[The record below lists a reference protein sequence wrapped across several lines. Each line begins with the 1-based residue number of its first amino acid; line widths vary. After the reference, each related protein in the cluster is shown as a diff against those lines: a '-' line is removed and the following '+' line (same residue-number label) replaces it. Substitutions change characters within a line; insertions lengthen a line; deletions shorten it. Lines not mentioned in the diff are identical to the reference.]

1 MAKRTRLAMSP
12 TSSFAMMR
20 LRYVSMLLGFT
31 PTIAAISLLVLP
43 STTSFRTWRSRGL
56 STSSAAGLELF
67 LIAQI
72 AKFVQEEETPRL
84 LLGRAGGAVH
94 RVRLARQAT
103 IAAHPRPVCPE
114 IWTRENIHRSVEH
127 ALYKCL
133 LKVH

>member
-1 MAKRTRLAMSP
+1 MAKRTRLGRSP
-12 TSSFAMMR
+12 ISSFAMMR

-31 PTIAAISLLVLP
+31 PTMPAISLLVLP

-94 RVRLARQAT
+94 RFRLARQGNNSRAPW
-103 IAAHPRPVCPE
+103 A
-114 IWTRENIHRSVEH
+114 
-127 ALYKCL
+127 CL
-133 LKVH
+133 S